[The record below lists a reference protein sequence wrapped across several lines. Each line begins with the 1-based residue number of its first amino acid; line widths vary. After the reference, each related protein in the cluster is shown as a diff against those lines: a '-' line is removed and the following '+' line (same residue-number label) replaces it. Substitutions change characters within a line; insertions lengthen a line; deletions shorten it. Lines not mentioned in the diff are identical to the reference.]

1 MTHPRISIKDK
12 RDIILKSKTTCF
24 VSIKIA
30 LIIVKDAFSD
40 SKTSCFTM
48 SDGSD
53 RYLKSITLYNGLILN
68 GLKRKVIDSWKKTFK
83 KINRGKGNL
92 FASIFKF
99 PQGLNS
105 IVWFQEWNSVTLPIA
120 AWSDVITI
128 NVIIGRSRSTAITG
142 ICCWRTDVATIL
154 VVVGALLSICCDC
167 EYDSHQC
174 HH

>member
-53 RYLKSITLYNGLILN
+53 RYLKSITLYNELILN
-68 GLKRKVIDSWKKTFK
+68 GLKRKVIDS
-83 KINRGKGNL
+83 
-92 FASIFKF
+92 
-99 PQGLNS
+99 
-105 IVWFQEWNSVTLPIA
+105 
-120 AWSDVITI
+120 
-128 NVIIGRSRSTAITG
+128 
-142 ICCWRTDVATIL
+142 
-154 VVVGALLSICCDC
+154 
-167 EYDSHQC
+167 
-174 HH
+174 